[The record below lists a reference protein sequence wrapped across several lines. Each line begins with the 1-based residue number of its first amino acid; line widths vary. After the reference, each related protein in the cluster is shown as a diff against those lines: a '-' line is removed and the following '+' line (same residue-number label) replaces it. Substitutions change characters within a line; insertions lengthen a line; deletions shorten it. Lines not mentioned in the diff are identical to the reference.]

1 MRRRLPA
8 LGLLALAL
16 GLAAA
21 PAGAQM
27 FGPEYRACQQ
37 LGRDPQVL
45 ACLGQKTKA
54 WEAKLATELRALP
67 SRLDKDQRAP
77 QAKAQQAWER
87 YRDAQCAV
95 HAARDGSIRSVHV
108 AECRRA
114 MTEARV
120 AEVMG
125 LMREE

>member
-1 MRRRLPA
+1 MA
-8 LGLLALAL
+8 GAALLAVSVAS
-16 GLAAA
+16 A
-21 PAGAQM
+21 PARAEM
-27 FGPEYRACQQ
+27 FGLEYRACQE
-37 LGRDPQVL
+37 LARDPQVL
-45 ACLGQKTKA
+45 ACLSQKTKA
-54 WEAKLATELRALP
+54 WEAKLAAELRALP
-67 SRLDKDQRAP
+67 ARLDKDQRAP

-95 HAARDGSIRSVHV
+95 HAARDGSIRSVHA

-125 LMREE
+125 LMGEE